1 MFLADHAGK
10 LVGFAGVV
18 PIYARNGRFIEDLVR
33 ASDAPNGTVELL
45 VDAAMRDAEAT
56 RADYVTLGLAPLS
69 GAVPFALRLAGRYGA
84 ALYDFRGLQAF
95 KAKFRPREWAPIHLS
110 YPRDQTSHVAIYD
123 SLTAFSRRGLLRY
136 GVETLLRGPSVV
148 VRVLALLLVPWT
160 LLLAAASAEHWFPA
174 PWVKW
179 FWVGFDVL
187 LCVGLLVLST
197 RWRSWLATLLL
208 SLVAADAF
216 ATLGE
221 VALFLAAERRTL
233 LELAIAF
240 VALLGP
246 CLATLVLFNARRRTL
261 LARGSVRLGLAE

>member
-1 MFLADHAGK
+1 MFFAQRAGK

-69 GAVPFALRLAGRYGA
+69 GAVPFALRLAGRYGS
-84 ALYDFRGLQAF
+84 ALYDFRGLKAF
-95 KAKFRPREWAPIHLS
+95 KAKFRPREWTPIYLS
-110 YPRDQTSHVAIYD
+110 YPRDQASHVAIYD

-136 GVETLLRGPSVV
+136 GIETFLRGPTVV

-160 LLLAAASAEHWFPA
+160 SLLAIASAEQWFPA
-174 PWVKW
+174 AWLKW
-179 FWVGFDVL
+179 FWVGFDVV
-187 LCVGLLVLST
+187 LCVGLLVLSA

-208 SLVAADAF
+208 ALVAADAL

-221 VALFLAAERRTL
+221 VALFLAASKRTP
-233 LELAIAF
+233 LELAVAL

-246 CLATLVLFNARRRTL
+246 CLASVVLFNARRRTH
-261 LARGSVRLGLAE
+261 LAQGS